1 MNNRVSRVFLNLVCW
16 SCLLLP
22 ASFYHPVEAGAAE
35 SIVKIHLFW
44 TQGCPHCRLEK
55 EFLEKL
61 ATRYPQIRL
70 HAYEISGSPE
80 NQELL
85 QKVADQLKV
94 TVSGVPFTVIGD
106 QSFIGWLD
114 EQTTGTA
121 IEAAVEKYLSRPQP
135 DLIGSLAIP
144 PESPAIPTQKVIPE
158 TITLPV
164 FGEIHTRQVSL
175 PLFTIMMGAVDGF
188 NPCAMWVLVFLIG
201 LLLGLEDRRRMWI
214 LGGTFIAAS
223 AGIYFLFMT
232 AWLNLLMFLGLIVWV
247 RLLVGIV
254 ALAAG
259 YYNLKEYFLNQP
271 GVCKV
276 TSSGKRQR
284 VFQKLQDITQQK
296 KFWLALGGIIMLAF
310 VVNLVELICSASLPV
325 VYLQVLTLNQLPVWH
340 YYLYILL
347 YIFIFMLDDLIVY
360 IVAMTTLQV
369 TGLSDKYSRLS
380 HLLGGLAMLAIGV
393 LIIFK
398 PEWLMFG

>member
-1 MNNRVSRVFLNLVCW
+1 MSKPPGPPSRQPSRSYLAGPHVDLV
-16 SCLLLP
+16 
-22 ASFYHPVEAGAAE
+22 G
-35 SIVKIHLFW
+35 
-44 TQGCPHCRLEK
+44 
-55 EFLEKL
+55 
-61 ATRYPQIRL
+61 
-70 HAYEISGSPE
+70 
-80 NQELL
+80 N
-85 QKVADQLKV
+85 
-94 TVSGVPFTVIGD
+94 
-106 QSFIGWLD
+106 
-114 EQTTGTA
+114 
-121 IEAAVEKYLSRPQP
+121 
-135 DLIGSLAIP
+135 LAIP
-144 PESPAIPTQKVIPE
+144 PESPAIPAPKVIPE

-164 FGEIHTRQVSL
+164 FGEIHTRDVSL
-175 PLFTIMMGAVDGF
+175 PLFTVMMGAVDGF

-223 AGIYFLFMT
+223 AGIYFLFMV
-232 AWLNLLMFLGLIVWV
+232 AWLNLLMFLGFIWWV
-247 RLLVGIV
+247 RLLVGII

-276 TSSGKRQR
+276 TGTDRRQR
-284 VFQKLQDITQQK
+284 IFQKLKDITQQQ
-296 KFWLALGGIIMLAF
+296 KFWLALGGIIILAF

-369 TGLSDKYSRLS
+369 TGLTDKYSRLS

>member
-1 MNNRVSRVFLNLVCW
+1 MRPVKLKLVFW
-16 SCLLLP
+16 SCLLL
-22 ASFYHPVEAGAAE
+22 ACLYHPAAT
-35 SIVKIHLFW
+35 SAADFAVKIHLFY

-55 EFLEKL
+55 DFLAKL
-61 ATRYPQIRL
+61 LTRYPQVTL
-70 HAYEISGSPE
+70 HEYEVSNSPE

-85 QKVADQLKV
+85 EKVAHHLKAN
-94 TVSGVPFTVIGD
+94 VSGVPFTVIGD
-106 QSFIGWLD
+106 QYFIGWLD
-114 EQTTGTA
+114 ESTTGAA
-121 IEAAVEKYLSRPQP
+121 ITAAVQGYLTGPYTDPVGNLTSPKK
-135 DLIGSLAIP
+135 
-144 PESPAIPTQKVIPE
+144 SPAHPEEKSIPE
-158 TITLPV
+158 TITLPL
-164 FGEIHTRQVSL
+164 FGEIHTRDVSL

-201 LLLGLEDRRRMWI
+201 LLFGLEDRWRMWV
-214 LGGTFIAAS
+214 LGGVFIAAS
-223 AGIYFLFMT
+223 AGVYFLFMT
-232 AWLNLLMFLGLIVWV
+232 AWLNLLMFLGFIYWV

-271 GVCKV
+271 GACKV
-276 TSSGKRQR
+276 TNSERRQR
-284 VFQKLQDITQQK
+284 IFQKIKDVTQQQ
-296 KFWLALGGIIMLAF
+296 KFWLALGGIILLAF

-325 VYLQVLTLNQLPVWH
+325 VYLQVLTLNNLPTWQ

-369 TGLSDKYSRLS
+369 TGLGDKYSRLS
-380 HLLGGLAMLAIGV
+380 HLLGGLAMLAIGI